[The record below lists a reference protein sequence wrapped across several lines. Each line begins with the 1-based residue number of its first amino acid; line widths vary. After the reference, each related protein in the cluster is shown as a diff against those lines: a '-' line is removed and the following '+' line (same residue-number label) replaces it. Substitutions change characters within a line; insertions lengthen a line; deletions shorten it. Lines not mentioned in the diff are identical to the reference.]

1 MMIITK
7 IGEILVE
14 VCGDSTAAIA
24 FASRRGLGTPKRMMT
39 RYFWEGSPRFGRP
52 WMDQRKPTKTLH
64 VMDKIT
70 TTCDIDYA
78 E

>member
-39 RYFWEGSPRFGRP
+39 
-52 WMDQRKPTKTLH
+52 KTRHVLPIMRSEVNLH
-64 VMDKIT
+64 
-70 TTCDIDYA
+70 C
-78 E
+78 

>member
-24 FASRRGLGTPKRMMT
+24 FASRKGARDAKA
-39 RYFWEGSPRFGRP
+39 Y
-52 WMDQRKPTKTLH
+52 D
-64 VMDKIT
+64 DKD
-70 TTCDIDYA
+70 TTCDTDYA